1 MENLDQKIKEF
12 GDYILQTPEFIEFK
26 KAAEKLEKDKD
37 AMLAIQDVQ
46 DRAEAIYAL
55 EESDSEV
62 SDEQRQGLNE
72 AQAKMMANEIEIC
85 ELMSEAKPLMSGFLI
100 MQRGVPVAH
109 LSHPYM
115 SEGRKMVCKVIRFD
129 KDSEGVSKG
138 IIVPDPIRL

>member
-1 MENLDQKIKEF
+1 MPDEKTIIKSIEEAHNINVSIAEF
-12 GDYILQTPEFIEFK
+12 AL
-26 KAAEKLEKDKD
+26 KDSPHSK
-37 AMLAIQDVQ
+37 
-46 DRAEAIYAL
+46 AIYEVL
-55 EESDSEV
+55 KGTIDEILKDLGVNEEDP
-62 SDEQRQGLNE
+62 DQRLI
-72 AQAKMMANEIEIC
+72 KMMANEIEIC

-100 MQRGVPVAH
+100 MQRGIPVAH

>member
-46 DRAEAIYAL
+46 DRAEAIYTS

-72 AQAKMMANEIEIC
+72 AQAKMMANEICMEYFKKEDLAITAASKIC
-85 ELMSEAKPLMSGFLI
+85 DSLSEAT
-100 MQRGVPVAH
+100 
-109 LSHPYM
+109 
-115 SEGRKMVCKVIRFD
+115 
-129 KDSEGVSKG
+129 G
-138 IIVPDPIRL
+138 IPFADGSNCDCDDCGSDCDCCE